1 MSLATSL
8 CTISTLYLAP
18 GGPVATPAHGSIH
31 GAVPEASEQRSS
43 SDWLREATR
52 LEAQGEHAQA
62 GDAYREALLAL
73 SERAQRGE
81 EGATAALLAAKI
93 HWRAFERDPD
103 ATRLAAG
110 VEVLELW
117 LGLTGTRDA
126 ALVDEVR
133 GESER
138 LHAILDPLRAGDGA
152 LEAGDAVAASDH
164 YDEALDAL
172 ARRPRDWSTGAS
184 LVVRI
189 ADRLVARYDASF
201 GSGADVEAHLG
212 ELRIARRM
220 LESWGTQQPPG
231 EVERSKALA
240 HALAGIRGRLAE
252 GERETEDL
260 PSVPPPPPPPLPTRP
275 IVAKG
280 TGLLVGASVT
290 TALAWVGALVRSG
303 AAVECRAGEYSCRSE
318 AGGFVIALTPLGWG
332 LGASSYVL
340 GPLAGARRG
349 AYDGVAAGWDG
360 APQRKARA
368 LKGVGA
374 ALLGVGV
381 AGRVASIGLWFSNFE
396 LLSYGD
402 FYDGSYMTFHPFIA
416 QLSSSAISAGGGIL
430 AYGIAYDEHR
440 ASELQR
446 SRLAGVTHRSNEA
459 RSGWRY
465 TGVTVVSAG
474 LVVTG
479 AGAALLAKGVD
490 RWHASTEEAAA
501 AASLEAMY
509 AGVYGTG
516 ADRYDDAGFAAD
528 LKVARRSIS
537 GLLIGSYVL
546 VASGIATSVVGL
558 TLVGSGRP
566 ASRTKRRAWVRPS
579 TAVSPTLSM
588 LTVSGRF

>member
-1 MSLATSL
+1 MSLTSL
-8 CTISTLYLAP
+8 YTIFALCIAP
-18 GGPVATPAHGSIH
+18 GSPVAVPAHGSIH

-43 SDWLREATR
+43 SGWLREATR

-81 EGATAALLAAKI
+81 EGATAALLAAEA

-103 ATRLAAG
+103 AARLAAG

-138 LHAILDPLRAGDGA
+138 LHAVLDPLRAGDA
-152 LEAGDAVAASDH
+152 ELEAGDAIAAFDR

-172 ARRPRDWSTGAS
+172 ARRSRDWTTGAS

-189 ADRLVARYDASF
+189 ADRFVARYDASF

-220 LESWGTQQPPG
+220 LESWGTEQPPG
-231 EVERSKALA
+231 QVERSKALA

-252 GERETEDL
+252 GEREADPPPED
-260 PSVPPPPPPPLPTRP
+260 PPPPPPLPTRP

-280 TGLLVGASVT
+280 TGLLVGAGVT

-318 AGGFVIALTPLGWG
+318 AGSFVIALTPLGWG

-360 APQRKARA
+360 APRRKVRA
-368 LKGVGA
+368 LKGTGA
-374 ALLGVGV
+374 ALLGIGV

-416 QLSSSAISAGGGIL
+416 QLSASAISAGGSIL

-440 ASELQR
+440 AAEQQR
-446 SRLAGVTHRSNEA
+446 SRLAGVTPPSNQS

-474 LVVTG
+474 LVVAG

-509 AGVYGTG
+509 DGVYGTD

-528 LKVARRSIS
+528 LKVARRSVS
-537 GLLIGSYVL
+537 GLLMGGYVL
-546 VASGIATSVVGL
+546 VASGIATGVVGL
-558 TLVGSGRP
+558 TLVGNVRP
-566 ASRTKRRAWVRPS
+566 ASRAKRRARVRPS
-579 TAVSPTLSM
+579 TMVSPTLSM
-588 LTVSGRF
+588 LTFSGRF

>member
-8 CTISTLYLAP
+8 CTLVTLYLAP
-18 GGPVATPAHGSIH
+18 GGPVATPAPGSIH
-31 GAVPEASEQRSS
+31 GVAPEASEPRSS
-43 SDWLREATR
+43 SGWLREAAR
-52 LEAQGEHAQA
+52 LDAQGEHAQA

-81 EGATAALLAAKI
+81 EGATAALLAAKT
-93 HWRAFERDPD
+93 HWRAFDRDPD
-103 ATRLAAG
+103 AARLAAG

-117 LGLTGTRDA
+117 LALTGTRDA

-133 GESER
+133 GELER
-138 LHAILDPLRAGDGA
+138 LHAILDPLRAGDVA
-152 LEAGDAVAASDH
+152 LEAGDATAAFDH
-164 YDEALDAL
+164 YDAALDAL

-189 ADRLVARYDASF
+189 ADRFVARYDASF

-212 ELRIARRM
+212 ELRSARRM

-231 EVERSKALA
+231 EGERSKALA

-252 GERETEDL
+252 AERATVD
-260 PSVPPPPPPPLPTRP
+260 PPWAPPPPPPLPTRP

-290 TALAWVGALVRSG
+290 TGLAWVGALIRSG
-303 AAVECRAGEYSCRSE
+303 AVLRCEAEYWCREDAG
-318 AGGFVIALTPLGWG
+318 FMVALTPLGWV
-332 LGASSYVL
+332 LGASSDVL
-340 GPLAGARRG
+340 AALAGARRG
-349 AYDGVAAGWDG
+349 KYDGVAAGWDG
-360 APQRKARA
+360 APQRRA
-368 LKGVGA
+368 GVLKGIGA
-374 ALLGVGV
+374 TLLGVGV
-381 AGRVASIGLWFSNFE
+381 AGRVTSIA
-396 LLSYGD
+396 LLFRDIAGIGSA
-402 FYDGSYMTFHPFIA
+402 DGKYLVLHPFIA

-446 SRLAGVTHRSNEA
+446 SRLAGVKHPSNDA

-479 AGAALLAKGVD
+479 AGAALLAKGVA

-501 AASLEAMY
+501 AVSLEAMY
-509 AGVYGTG
+509 DGVYDTD

-528 LKVARRSIS
+528 LRVARRSIS
-537 GLLIGSYVL
+537 GLLMGGYVL
-546 VASGIATSVVGL
+546 VASGVATSVVGL
-558 TLVGSGRP
+558 TLLANARP
-566 ASRTKRRAWVRPS
+566 ASRSKRRAWVRPS
-579 TAVSPTLSM
+579 TVVSPGLSM
-588 LTVSGRF
+588 LTLSGRF

>member
-8 CTISTLYLAP
+8 CTLVTLYLAP
-18 GGPVATPAHGSIH
+18 GGPVATPAPGSIH
-31 GAVPEASEQRSS
+31 GVAPEASEPRSS
-43 SDWLREATR
+43 SGWLREAAR
-52 LEAQGEHAQA
+52 LDAQGEHAQA

-81 EGATAALLAAKI
+81 EGATAALLAAKT
-93 HWRAFERDPD
+93 HWRAFDRDPE
-103 ATRLAAG
+103 AARLAAG

-117 LGLTGTRDA
+117 LALTGTRDA

-133 GESER
+133 GELER
-138 LHAILDPLRAGDGA
+138 LHAILDPLRAGDVA
-152 LEAGDAVAASDH
+152 LEAGDATAAFDH
-164 YDEALDAL
+164 YDAALDAL

-189 ADRLVARYDASF
+189 ADRFVARYDASF
-201 GSGADVEAHLG
+201 GSGADVETHLG
-212 ELRIARRM
+212 ELRSARRM

-231 EVERSKALA
+231 EGERSKALA

-252 GERETEDL
+252 AERATVD
-260 PSVPPPPPPPLPTRP
+260 PPWAPPPPPPLPTRP

-290 TALAWVGALVRSG
+290 TGLAWVGALVRSG
-303 AAVECRAGEYSCRSE
+303 AAVECDAGEYWCRGE
-318 AGGFVIALTPLGWG
+318 AGSFVIALTPLGWG

-368 LKGVGA
+368 LKGFGA
-374 ALLGVGV
+374 ALLGIGV
-381 AGRVASIGLWFSNFE
+381 AGRVASVALWFSNFD
-396 LLSYGD
+396 LLGYSGH
-402 FYDGSYMTFHPFIA
+402 YDGSYMTFHPFIA

-446 SRLAGVTHRSNEA
+446 SRLAGVTHPSNDA
-459 RSGWRY
+459 RSGWRL

-509 AGVYGTG
+509 DGVYGTD

-528 LKVARRSIS
+528 LRVARRSIS
-537 GLLIGSYVL
+537 GLLMGGYVL
-546 VASGIATSVVGL
+546 VASGVATSVVGL
-558 TLVGSGRP
+558 TLLANARP
-566 ASRTKRRAWVRPS
+566 ASRSKRRAWVRPS
-579 TAVSPTLSM
+579 TVVSPGLSM
-588 LTVSGRF
+588 LTLSGRF